1 MRRLRGLLD
10 LEGTLERRMTN
21 LMAARWQMAISLGF
35 HIIFAVIGIALP
47 LMMVIAEA
55 LWLRTGDGV
64 YRFLAKSWARGA
76 AILFAVGAVS
86 GTVLSFELG
95 LLWPHFMKFAGPII
109 GLGFGLEGFAF
120 FTEAI
125 FLGIYLY
132 GWDRVP
138 PLAHWLAGVIVA
150 ASGALSGILV
160 VSVNAWMN
168 TPAGFQ
174 LHGKEAI
181 NIDPIAALLNPSM
194 VSETVHMTLASYAAT
209 GFMVAGVHAL
219 YLRRDRT
226 VRFHRKALAIALA
239 VGGTAALLQPL
250 SGDYS
255 AKVVAR
261 TQPTKLAAME
271 GQFKTERR
279 APLRIG
285 GWPDP
290 ETGETRYA
298 LEIPG
303 ALSLL
308 AYDSIDAEVVGLNAV
323 PKADRPPVRVVHLAF
338 QTMVGCGSLM
348 MFVALWAGVSAY
360 WKRRLPDG
368 PWFLLAV
375 VLASPLGMVAIEA
388 GWTVTEVG
396 RQPWI
401 IHKFMRTS
409 EAVTPVAGLWVSM
422 VSYTALYLML
432 GVAVVLLL
440 GMQFRTSPGADGQP
454 VLAGEGGG
462 K

>member
-1 MRRLRGLLD
+1 MSNLL
-10 LEGTLERRMTN
+10 
-21 LMAARWQMAISLGF
+21 AARWQMAISLGF

-55 LWLRTGDGV
+55 CWLRTGDGV
-64 YRFLAKSWARGA
+64 YRFLARSWARGA

-95 LLWPHFMKFAGPII
+95 LLWPHFMHFAGPII

-125 FLGIYLY
+125 FLGIYIY

-150 ASGALSGILV
+150 VSGALSGVLV

-168 TPAGFQ
+168 TPAGFLLQ
-174 LHGKEAI
+174 GKEAT
-181 NIDPIAALLNPSM
+181 NIDPFAALWNPSM
-194 VSETVHMTLASYAAT
+194 VAETLHMTLAAYAAT
-209 GFMVAGVHAL
+209 GFMVAGVHAF
-219 YLRRDRT
+219 YLSRDRT
-226 VRFHRKALAIALA
+226 VRFHRRALAIALA

-261 TQPTKLAAME
+261 TQPVKLAAME

-285 GWPDP
+285 GWPNP
-290 ETGETRYA
+290 ETGETRFA

-308 AYDSIDAEVVGLNAV
+308 AHNAIDAEVVGLNDV

-338 QTMVGCGSLM
+338 QTMVGCGSVM
-348 MFVALWAGVSAY
+348 MGVALWGGIVALR
-360 WKRRLPDG
+360 KRRLPDG
-368 PWFLLAV
+368 PWFLRAV

-401 IHKFMRTS
+401 IQKIMRTT
-409 EAVTPVAGLWVSM
+409 EAVTPVSGLWVSM
-422 VSYTALYLML
+422 VGYTTLYLML
-432 GVAVVLLL
+432 GVVVVLLL
-440 GMQFRTSPGADGQP
+440 RMQFRRSPGAEDLTG
-454 VLAGEGGG
+454 LADAESG

>member
-1 MRRLRGLLD
+1 MGLD
-10 LEGTLERRMTN
+10 SKARWVNWMSN
-21 LMAARWQMAISLGF
+21 LLAARWQMAISLGF

-47 LMMVIAEA
+47 LLMVIAEA
-55 LWLRTGDGV
+55 RWLRTGEPV
-64 YRFLAKSWARGA
+64 YRYLARNWARGA

-95 LLWPHFMKFAGPII
+95 LLWPHFMQFAGPII
-109 GLGFGLEGFAF
+109 GIGFGLEGFAF

-150 ASGALSGILV
+150 ISGAVSGILV

-174 LHGKEAI
+174 LRGQEAT
-181 NIDPIAALLNPSM
+181 NIDPIGALLNPSM
-194 VSETVHMTLASYAAT
+194 ISETLHMTLAAYAAT

-219 YLRRDRT
+219 YLLRDRT
-226 VRFHRKALAIALA
+226 DLFHRAALGIALA

-250 SGDYS
+250 SGDYA

-261 TQPTKLAAME
+261 TQPVKLAAME
-271 GQFKTERR
+271 GQFLTQKR

-285 GWPDP
+285 GLPDSK
-290 ETGETRYA
+290 TGETRYA
-298 LEIPG
+298 LEVPG

-308 AYDSIDAEVVGLNAV
+308 AHGSFDAEVLGLNDV
-323 PKADRPPVRVVHLAF
+323 PREDRPPVEVVHLAF
-338 QTMVGCGSLM
+338 QVMVGCGTAM
-348 MFVALWAGVSAY
+348 MLVALWGGLVA
-360 WKRRLPDG
+360 WRRKRLPDG
-368 PWFLLAV
+368 PWFLRAV

-401 IHKFMRTS
+401 IQQIMRTT
-409 EAVTPVAGLWVSM
+409 EAVTPVGGLWVSM
-422 VSYTALYLML
+422 IGYTLLYLML
-432 GVAVVLLL
+432 GVVVVILLR
-440 GMQFRTSPGADGQP
+440 MQFRRSPGAEEL
-454 VLAGEGGG
+454 VRLASSREGRA